1 MKKIVFRANAGPS
14 IGSGH
19 IMRCLSLAAA
29 FQERGYECVFLCSG
43 SELESKIKAAR
54 CNFFKVPGAEEVLD
68 PELPTLVPLLQE
80 LRPDLL
86 IVDSYQVTSAYLSAL
101 RQLCPVAYLDDLA
114 AFAYP
119 CDFLI
124 NYNLYAL
131 DWTKRYTDLYAGHTP
146 QLILGPSYAPLRK
159 EFQGLSPRTIRPTI
173 QDVLV
178 STGGADPEGIA
189 VRLLETLPAYKQW
202 QHTCFHFMVGALHPD
217 LPRLQ
222 ALAAAQSNV
231 QLHINVQKVSDLM
244 LSCDAAIAAAGSTL
258 YELCACGTPT
268 VTYTLADNQLPGA
281 AAFAAHG
288 LMGNAGDCRQN
299 TEFIPR
305 LLEKLAALSL
315 ASKRVD
321 MSATMRKIVDGKG
334 AIRLTTTLLATINSP
349 A

>member
-1 MKKIVFRANAGPS
+1 MKRLIFRANAGPA

-29 FQERGYECVFLCSG
+29 FQELGCECVFLCSG
-43 SELESKIKAAR
+43 SELEGRIKAAGCR
-54 CNFFKVPGAEEVLD
+54 FCKISGAGDVLD
-68 PELPTLVPLLQE
+68 PELPALVPLLQE
-80 LRPDLL
+80 LHPDLL
-86 IVDSYQVTSAYLSAL
+86 IVDSYQVTSSYLSAL
-101 RQLCPVAYLDDLA
+101 QRFCPVAYLDDLA

-119 CDFLI
+119 CEFLI

-131 DWTKRYTDLYAGHTP
+131 DWPQRYTDLYSGQTP
-146 QLILGPSYAPLRK
+146 KLILGPSYAPLRA
-159 EFQGLSPRTIRPTI
+159 EFRGLSPRAIRPAM

-189 VRLLETLPAYKQW
+189 VRLLEALPAYKQW
-202 QHTCFHFMVGALHPD
+202 QHACFHFMVGALHPD

-222 ALAAAQSNV
+222 ALAAAQPNV

-244 LSCDAAIAAAGSTL
+244 VSCDAAIAAAGSTL

-288 LMGNAGDCRQN
+288 LMCNAGDCRRN
-299 TEFIPR
+299 EAFIPHLLDELSNLSPAPQR
-305 LLEKLAALSL
+305 TAMSANMRQVVDGEGAARGASLLLE
-315 ASKRVD
+315 
-321 MSATMRKIVDGKG
+321 SAF
-334 AIRLTTTLLATINSP
+334 
-349 A
+349 

>member
-1 MKKIVFRANAGPS
+1 MKVCFRVNANP
-14 IGSGH
+14 IICSGH
-19 IMRCLSLAAA
+19 VMRCLSLASA
-29 FQERGYECVFLCSG
+29 FRTQNTSCLFLCSSMHLHETIIAAG
-43 SELESKIKAAR
+43 HSFLCLNNSWEAPDSELSLVSSILQRES
-54 CNFFKVPGAEEVLD
+54 
-68 PELPTLVPLLQE
+68 
-80 LRPDLL
+80 PDLL

-189 VRLLETLPAYKQW
+189 VRLLEALPAYKQW

-222 ALAAAQSNV
+222 ALAAAQPNV

-244 LSCDAAIAAAGSTL
+244 VSCDAAIAAAGSTL

-305 LLEKLAALSL
+305 LLEKLAALSPS
-315 ASKRVD
+315 SKRVD

-334 AIRLTTTLLATINSP
+334 AIRLTTTLLG
-349 A
+349 

>member
-1 MKKIVFRANAGPS
+1 MLICFRANAGPS

-54 CNFFKVPGAEEVLD
+54 CNFFKVPGGEEVLD

-119 CDFLI
+119 CDVLI

-131 DWTKRYTDLYAGHTP
+131 DWAKKYAELYTGYAP
-146 QLILGPSYAPLRK
+146 QLILGPSYAPLRE
-159 EFQGLSPRTIRPTI
+159 EFRGLSPRSIRPTM

-189 VRLLETLPAYKQW
+189 VRLLEALPAYKQW
-202 QHTCFHFMVGALHPD
+202 QHTRFHFMVGALHPD

-222 ALAAAQSNV
+222 ALAAAQPNV

-244 LSCDAAIAAAGSTL
+244 VSCDAAIAAAGSTL

-288 LMGNAGDCRQN
+288 LMCNAGDCRRN
-299 TEFIPR
+299 GSFIPHLLDELSALSPASQR
-305 LLEKLAALSL
+305 TAISTAMRKVVDGEGAVRMASLLLE
-315 ASKRVD
+315 
-321 MSATMRKIVDGKG
+321 SAC
-334 AIRLTTTLLATINSP
+334 
-349 A
+349 

>member
-1 MKKIVFRANAGPS
+1 
-14 IGSGH
+14 
-19 IMRCLSLAAA
+19 MRCLSLAAA

-119 CDFLI
+119 CEFLI

-131 DWTKRYTDLYAGHTP
+131 DWPQRYTDLYSGQTP
-146 QLILGPSYAPLRK
+146 KLILGPSYAPLRA
-159 EFQGLSPRTIRPTI
+159 EFRGLSPRAIRPAM

-189 VRLLETLPAYKQW
+189 VRLLEALPAYKQW
-202 QHTCFHFMVGALHPD
+202 QHACFHFMVGALHPD

-222 ALAAAQSNV
+222 ALAAAQPNV

-244 LSCDAAIAAAGSTL
+244 VSCDAAIAAAGSTL

-288 LMGNAGDCRQN
+288 LMCNAGDCRRN
-299 TEFIPR
+299 EAFIPH
-305 LLEKLAALSL
+305 LLDELSALSP
-315 ASKRVD
+315 ASQRTA
-321 MSATMRKIVDGKG
+321 MSAAMRKIVDGEG
-334 AIRLTTTLLATINSP
+334 AARGASLLLESAF
-349 A
+349 

>member
-1 MKKIVFRANAGPS
+1 MKRLVFRANAGPS

-29 FQERGYECVFLCSG
+29 FQEMGCECVFLCSG
-43 SELESKIKAAR
+43 AELESRIKAAGCR
-54 CNFFKVPGAEEVLD
+54 FFQISGAGDVLD
-68 PELPTLVPLLQE
+68 PELPALVPLLQE
-80 LRPDLL
+80 LHPDLL

-101 RQLCPVAYLDDLA
+101 QRFCPVAYLDDLA

-119 CDFLI
+119 CEFLI

-131 DWTKRYTDLYAGHTP
+131 DWPQRYTDLYSGQTP
-146 QLILGPSYAPLRK
+146 KLVLGPSYAPLRA
-159 EFQGLSPRTIRPTI
+159 EFRGLSPRAIRPAM

-189 VRLLETLPAYKQW
+189 VRLLEALPAYKQW

-222 ALAAAQSNV
+222 ALAAAQPNV

-244 LSCDAAIAAAGSTL
+244 VSCDAAIAAAGSTL
-258 YELCACGTPT
+258 YELCACGIPT

-299 TEFIPR
+299 TAFIPR
-305 LLEKLAALSL
+305 LLEKLAALSP

-334 AIRLTTTLLATINSP
+334 AIRLTTTLLAAINSP